1 MRRAFAV
8 LVLPLVLAA
17 AGPSAAAVRVVE
29 PFPVDRYADE
39 GAIGL
44 VVPGAGP
51 TVTRTSALDALLT
64 GKARSSILGGAQP
77 GKALIAL
84 GEGPPPDVVVV
95 LPPPGRSE
103 NDTRYPIAL
112 LGGGRGVLTSDS
124 TRITGL
130 VSITDVARGRLRVEE
145 VDDPVATLER
155 LERRIDRNDRIRLPL
170 TLAVVVAGIAVALV
184 RPRFGPRVL
193 LLALAANLWLA
204 GWWAVALL
212 AAAALA
218 LPLGWACAAVVV
230 AYLAAMG
237 VDAEAVALSPL
248 GPSQAGRF
256 YGVSNLLETLM
267 LVPSLL
273 GTALLGRLGAVVAAL
288 AVVTVAGNRFGADGG
303 GLLVLLAGYG
313 ALWLRLR
320 SSRLGVRRALALA
333 AAVVASALLL
343 VSVDVAL
350 GGSSHVTDAIA
361 DGPGALLGDLA
372 DRLEISVRRSVSGA
386 GPIAAM
392 IASLAG
398 IAVLATRRP
407 RTPVADALLVALTVS
422 LLVND
427 TPTDVVGIGVVGL
440 LVVRRYELFGARAPG
455 TVG

>member
-1 MRRAFAV
+1 
-8 LVLPLVLAA
+8 
-17 AGPSAAAVRVVE
+17 
-29 PFPVDRYADE
+29 
-39 GAIGL
+39 
-44 VVPGAGP
+44 
-51 TVTRTSALDALLT
+51 
-64 GKARSSILGGAQP
+64 
-77 GKALIAL
+77 
-84 GEGPPPDVVVV
+84 
-95 LPPPGRSE
+95 
-103 NDTRYPIAL
+103 
-112 LGGGRGVLTSDS
+112 
-124 TRITGL
+124 
-130 VSITDVARGRLRVEE
+130 
-145 VDDPVATLER
+145 
-155 LERRIDRNDRIRLPL
+155 
-170 TLAVVVAGIAVALV
+170 
-184 RPRFGPRVL
+184 
-193 LLALAANLWLA
+193 
-204 GWWAVALL
+204 
-212 AAAALA
+212 
-218 LPLGWACAAVVV
+218 
-230 AYLAAMG
+230 
-237 VDAEAVALSPL
+237 
-248 GPSQAGRF
+248 
-256 YGVSNLLETLM
+256 
-267 LVPSLL
+267 
-273 GTALLGRLGAVVAAL
+273 
-288 AVVTVAGNRFGADGG
+288 VVTVAGNRFGADGG

-386 GPIAAM
+386 GPIVAM